1 MSKIITVPERARTTR
16 DYPSNEQ
23 IINPQSGNLDAT
35 TNLTI
40 RQAFLAEKENYS
52 CVAAQRSLP
61 ITTGDLIIAHM
72 RKSRNQNPDNY

>member
-1 MSKIITVPERARTTR
+1 L
-16 DYPSNEQ
+16 NEQ

-52 CVAAQRSLP
+52 YVAAQRSLP

-72 RKSRNQNPDNY
+72 RKTGNQNSDNQ